1 MRSSRPPAICSM
13 YFRSRFISSPSG
25 PRSSR
30 RRRSSALSYLIQDAA
45 REGESVKPAQV
56 NQTLIS
62 GAVDVAEGLLLAAMC
77 HDISNQSEVIC
88 VGHGFSPVR
97 GLPPPA
103 SYFPFAFSPSST
115 SRRPPKR
122 GWIFNA
128 NQCVYCF
135 SPGGAAPGACSGNV
149 CVSVGAAPLSSDATQ
164 SPAQSFV
171 PLIVPTSLQPI
182 GAFGAA

>member
-1 MRSSRPPAICSM
+1 MTLGLAWPKRFEIVTICVVLDHLPSV
-13 YFRSRFISSPSG
+13 RCISGVRFISSPSG

-30 RRRSSALSYLIQDAA
+30 RRRSSALSYLILDAA

-97 GLPPPA
+97 GLPPPRGTHLLQRGALDIVRNVSWPRRHYFLYLPSRPQCWSLRCA
-103 SYFPFAFSPSST
+103 SAV
-115 SRRPPKR
+115 R
-122 GWIFNA
+122 G
-128 NQCVYCF
+128 
-135 SPGGAAPGACSGNV
+135 
-149 CVSVGAAPLSSDATQ
+149 
-164 SPAQSFV
+164 
-171 PLIVPTSLQPI
+171 
-182 GAFGAA
+182 